1 MNGPGNLAMD
11 EHGTMWVADNY
22 TYAPPGQEACA
33 GNIVLRFAP
42 NGAYYPGSP
51 YTGGGLSGVGY
62 GIARDRYG
70 QIWLSNF
77 GFSATE
83 CAAQPPHNSLSLFGA
98 DGSVISPVEG
108 YSSPGLNWP
117 QGMTF
122 SPSGDLWVANCEGDS
137 VTVLRDGNPGDSQTF
152 GDIGVKKPFD
162 VAFGSDGNAYVT
174 GTESDNL
181 AVLRPD
187 GTPVPGSPFG
197 GFSRPMGITSSS
209 RGELWI
215 ANSGLVDLPCPN
227 KNVTFVPP
235 PSLGYVNPATGE
247 RETYSGG
254 GLLIPWGVSVDGH
267 DNVWVSNFGGERL
280 SEFCGR
286 DNSPYCPEGKGKGDP
301 ISTDQGFVFDGLT
314 RSTAAVADT
323 AGNVWVTNNWKQ
335 VPAEINPGGYQV
347 VVFLGLAGPVQ
358 PPAPVTKPEPTTTAA
373 APEPVASTPSF
384 TG

>member
-1 MNGPGNLAMD
+1 M
-11 EHGTMWVADNY
+11 
-22 TYAPPGQEACA
+22 
-33 GNIVLRFAP
+33 
-42 NGAYYPGSP
+42 
-51 YTGGGLSGVGY
+51 
-62 GIARDRYG
+62 
-70 QIWLSNF
+70 
-77 GFSATE
+77 
-83 CAAQPPHNSLSLFGA
+83 
-98 DGSVISPVEG
+98 
-108 YSSPGLNWP
+108 
-117 QGMTF
+117 
-122 SPSGDLWVANCEGDS
+122 
-137 VTVLRDGNPGDSQTF
+137 
-152 GDIGVKKPFD
+152 
-162 VAFGSDGNAYVT
+162 T

-323 AGNVWVTNNWKQ
+323 AGNVWVTNNWQ
-335 VPAEINPGGYQV
+335 TGPRRDQPRRIPGRRLPRPRRTSPTARARHQAGANDDRSGSRTRRVHSQ
-347 VVFLGLAGPVQ
+347 LHGLTRLIWIPDRPTQTVDVDA
-358 PPAPVTKPEPTTTAA
+358 VTLRGGTDVTR
-373 APEPVASTPSF
+373 
-384 TG
+384 